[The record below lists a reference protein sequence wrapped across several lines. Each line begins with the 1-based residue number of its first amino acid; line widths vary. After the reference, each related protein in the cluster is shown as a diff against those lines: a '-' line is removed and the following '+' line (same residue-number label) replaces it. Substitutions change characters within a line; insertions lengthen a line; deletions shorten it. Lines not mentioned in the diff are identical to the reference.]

1 MTFTRVL
8 AYETGNG
15 DKTAAL
21 KKTFEFMLS
30 DKAQSQAPELGY
42 VSLPKGVVEK
52 SLAAVEKI
60 SESSS
65 PDQNQNKKGAPMGPL
80 FHG

>member
-1 MTFTRVL
+1 MTFTWVL

-42 VSLPKGVVEK
+42 VSLTKGVVEK

-60 SESSS
+60 SE
-65 PDQNQNKKGAPMGPL
+65 
-80 FHG
+80 